1 ITRSDHHQ
9 ASAAAAAAA
18 ASGALSHR
26 GHILHSHQ
34 PPGGEATPGQPS
46 RGAGP
51 HGLAQIADEK
61 LALQKA
67 LLLYENL
74 HGRPSHKR
82 DKELIRPL
90 YDRYRQVKKLLARAD
105 GGAGDGDGA
114 TTRARIPSGGY
125 DWSAGDGARAA
136 GGAARPSRAGS
147 SDFLVTQDFSLLRQ
161 TAAAPAAGPPLLP
174 LALQAASAAATNNL
188 ALLTEEIR
196 LTKEEKYK
204 LQKLLKNPTP

>member
-1 ITRSDHHQ
+1 MD
-9 ASAAAAAAA
+9 
-18 ASGALSHR
+18 
-26 GHILHSHQ
+26 
-34 PPGGEATPGQPS
+34 S
-46 RGAGP
+46 R
-51 HGLAQIADEK
+51 QIADEK

-74 HGRPSHKR
+74 HGRPSTKR

-114 TTRARIPSGGY
+114 DEGAVGGGGGLGSTNNYATISIPSGGY

-161 TAAAPAAGPPLLP
+161 TAAAPAAGPPLAP
-174 LALQAASAAATNNL
+174 AASRQTPSSGASAASAAATNNL

-204 LQKLLKNPTP
+204 LQKLLKTFEHDFESQTGECAPAFG